1 VPGYHLA
8 VVTGLAICFTGVCAT
23 PCRAADLQ
31 EIVQRGTAMIQSD
44 WAADPDYAYIE
55 KDETQKGEN
64 LTSKTSQVVMME
76 GSDYYLPI
84 AFNNQPL
91 PADQEK
97 AELEKLRNELQR
109 RKNESPS
116 ARRQRIEAYTK
127 ERDENGALLLDFPN
141 AFTFELMGEDN
152 VNGFPAYALSA
163 TPKKRTG
170 PLSRAAKVLGGM
182 RGTVWI
188 NRENFHAIGGDC
200 TVVTPVPIYGI
211 LARVLPGT
219 HVGIDMAPVNDST
232 WLISRLSMSLT
243 ISKFFWFKSTQVTRS
258 TYSDY
263 RPNGLVLDEL
273 LAKAGE

>member
-1 VPGYHLA
+1 
-8 VVTGLAICFTGVCAT
+8 
-23 PCRAADLQ
+23 
-31 EIVQRGTAMIQSD
+31 MIQSD

-97 AELEKLRNELQR
+97 AELEKLKNELQR

-127 ERDENGALLLDFPN
+127 QRDENGALLLDFPN

-152 VNGFPAYALSA
+152 VNGFPAYALS
-163 TPKKRTG
+163 
-170 PLSRAAKVLGGM
+170 
-182 RGTVWI
+182 
-188 NRENFHAIGGDC
+188 
-200 TVVTPVPIYGI
+200 
-211 LARVLPGT
+211 
-219 HVGIDMAPVNDST
+219 
-232 WLISRLSMSLT
+232 
-243 ISKFFWFKSTQVTRS
+243 
-258 TYSDY
+258 
-263 RPNGLVLDEL
+263 
-273 LAKAGE
+273 